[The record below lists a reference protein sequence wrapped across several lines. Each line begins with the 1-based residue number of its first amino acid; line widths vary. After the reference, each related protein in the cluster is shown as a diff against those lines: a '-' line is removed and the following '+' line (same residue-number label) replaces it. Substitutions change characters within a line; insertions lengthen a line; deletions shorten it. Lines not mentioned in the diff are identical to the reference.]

1 MAIVLITFKLMPE
14 SPDVRLDEVE
24 LKAKEI
30 IIEFGGEVGT
40 IEKEPIAFGL
50 VALRIVLSLDE
61 SKSNLDPLEEKLR
74 EIDGIISAQVV
85 DVRRAVG

>member
-1 MAIVLITFKLMPE
+1 MPE